1 MAIKLDMSKAYDR
14 VEWVF
19 LEKIM
24 EKMGFNNK
32 RISLMMNCISSVS
45 YSVLI
50 NGVIH
55 CSIIPS
61 RGLRQGDPLSPY
73 LFLLCAEGLTGLIVE
88 AARNKR
94 LSGISICRGS
104 PSITHLLFAD
114 DSMIYCKASGQ
125 ESKELQTILQ
135 KYEEAA
141 GQRINTEKSSIF
153 FSQNTD
159 EDTKKEV
166 REILGAMQDSKP
178 KKYLGLPS
186 LIGRSKKQVFIEIKE
201 RVGKKMSG

>member
-1 MAIKLDMSKAYDR
+1 M
-14 VEWVF
+14 
-19 LEKIM
+19 
-24 EKMGFNNK
+24 
-32 RISLMMNCISSVS
+32 
-45 YSVLI
+45 
-50 NGVIH
+50 
-55 CSIIPS
+55 
-61 RGLRQGDPLSPY
+61 
-73 LFLLCAEGLTGLIVE
+73 IVE

-114 DSMIYCKASGQ
+114 DSVIYCKASRQ

-135 KYEEAA
+135 KYEKET

-166 REILGAMQDSKP
+166 KEILGAMQDSQP
-178 KKYLGLPS
+178 KKYLGLYLGLPS

-201 RVGKKMSG
+201 RVGKKMSGWKEKLLFIGGREILIKAVAQAVPTYSMGCFLLPKGLCEEIEGMMRNFWWGQRNNESKMAWVGW

>member
-1 MAIKLDMSKAYDR
+1 MDQLND
-14 VEWVF
+14 ELHF
-19 LEKIM
+19 
-24 EKMGFNNK
+24 F
-32 RISLMMNCISSVS
+32 RILLC
-45 YSVLI
+45 LI

-55 CSIIPS
+55 GSIILS

-94 LSGISICRGS
+94 LSGISICIGS

-114 DSMIYCKASGQ
+114 DSVIYCKASGQ

-135 KYEEAA
+135 KYKEAA
-141 GQRINTEKSSIF
+141 GQRINIEKSSIF

-166 REILGAMQDSKP
+166 REILGAMQDSQP
-178 KKYLGLPS
+178 KTYLGLPS

>member
-1 MAIKLDMSKAYDR
+1 M
-14 VEWVF
+14 
-19 LEKIM
+19 
-24 EKMGFNNK
+24 
-32 RISLMMNCISSVS
+32 
-45 YSVLI
+45 
-50 NGVIH
+50 
-55 CSIIPS
+55 
-61 RGLRQGDPLSPY
+61 
-73 LFLLCAEGLTGLIVE
+73 IVE

-94 LSGISICRGS
+94 FSGISICRGS

-114 DSMIYCKASGQ
+114 DSVIYCKASGQ

-166 REILGAMQDSKP
+166 KEILGAMKDT
-178 KKYLGLPS
+178 
-186 LIGRSKKQVFIEIKE
+186 
-201 RVGKKMSG
+201 